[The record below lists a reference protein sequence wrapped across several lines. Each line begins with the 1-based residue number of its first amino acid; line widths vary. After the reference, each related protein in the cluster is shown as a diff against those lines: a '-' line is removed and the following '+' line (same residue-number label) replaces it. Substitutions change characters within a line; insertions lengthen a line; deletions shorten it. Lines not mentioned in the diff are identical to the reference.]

1 MVMGANALF
10 QTILEGHHEL
20 TLNSYRDWQM
30 KRAQT
35 SALSLPCMFESES
48 DDEEGFCW
56 LSPAWASLVLSRQ
69 VSAVRAGEL
78 RDLNRL
84 WCARSENNTFN

>member
-1 MVMGANALF
+1 MVMGELSTALKSHHVR
-10 QTILEGHHEL
+10 TLE
-20 TLNSYRDWQM
+20 SYRDWQM

-35 SALSLPCMFESES
+35 SALSLPCILESES

-78 RDLNRL
+78 RDLARL
-84 WCARSENNTFN
+84 CGARRENN

>member
-1 MVMGANALF
+1 MLMCELSPALKSYHEI
-10 QTILEGHHEL
+10 TLE
-20 TLNSYRDWQM
+20 SYHDWQM

-35 SALSLPCMFESES
+35 SALKLPCISET
-48 DDEEGFCW
+48 DDDDEGFCW

>member
-20 TLNSYRDWQM
+20 TLHSYRDWQM

-35 SALSLPCMFESES
+35 SALSLPCISES
-48 DDEEGFCW
+48 DDDDEGGGS
-56 LSPAWASLVLSRQ
+56 LSPAWACVVLSRQ

-78 RDLNRL
+78 RDLARL
-84 WCARSENNTFN
+84 QDARSKNH

>member
-1 MVMGANALF
+1 MVMCELSTALKSYHEK
-10 QTILEGHHEL
+10 TLE
-20 TLNSYRDWQM
+20 SYFEWQM

-35 SALSLPCMFESES
+35 SALSLPCILESES